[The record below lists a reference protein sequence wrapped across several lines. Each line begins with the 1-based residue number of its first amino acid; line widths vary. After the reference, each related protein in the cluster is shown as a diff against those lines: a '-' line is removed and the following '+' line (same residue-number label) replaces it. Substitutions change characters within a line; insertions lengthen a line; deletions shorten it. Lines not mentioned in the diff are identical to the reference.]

1 MGFMQDERT
10 EEAGRR
16 APAISN
22 PPGTPGGHRSAAA
35 PSSSRMLAA
44 YFGDIEQLLDAH
56 RREPALREALD
67 LPRLAVALADPQLKS
82 TQEGVKRWCEE
93 WIRPPGAD
101 RDAQGLDYERLS
113 RSIIE
118 RLTPAAEGSGV
129 PMRSL
134 RRLQLR
140 RHARTLPRGF
150 RARRSADLPARE
162 NEAFDIATALIEAA
176 RRWYARSAC
185 HDPIVQANLARLAV
199 LR

>member
-1 MGFMQDERT
+1 MQDERT

-16 APAISN
+16 TPAASNAPGS
-22 PPGTPGGHRSAAA
+22 PGSQRSASA

-44 YFGDIEQLLDAH
+44 YLGDIDQLLDTQ
-56 RREPALREALD
+56 RREPAVREALD

-82 TQEGVKRWCEE
+82 TPEAVRRWCEE

-101 RDAQGLDYERLS
+101 RDAHGLDYERLS

-118 RLTPAAEGSGV
+118 RVTPASENGV

-176 RRWYARSAC
+176 RRWYARTAC

>member
-1 MGFMQDERT
+1 MQDERT

-16 APAISN
+16 APAA
-22 PPGTPGGHRSAAA
+22 PTAPGTGGERSAAA
-35 PSSSRMLAA
+35 PSSSRMFAA
-44 YFGDIEQLLDAH
+44 YLWDIEQLLDEQ
-56 RREPALREALD
+56 RREPALDEALD
-67 LPRLAVALADPQLKS
+67 LPRIAAALTDPQLRC
-82 TQEGVKRWCEE
+82 TQEHVSRWCEQ
-93 WIRPPGAD
+93 WIRPPGAE
-101 RDAQGLDYERLS
+101 RDAQGFDYERLS

-118 RLTPAAEGSGV
+118 RLAHPSDAERV
-129 PMRSL
+129 PMRAL

-140 RHARTLPRGF
+140 RHARTMPRGF

-162 NEAFDIATALIEAA
+162 NETFDMSTALIEAA

>member
-1 MGFMQDERT
+1 MQDKRT

-16 APAISN
+16 VPAVPNAS
-22 PPGTPGGHRSAAA
+22 GTPGSRGSAPA

-82 TQEGVKRWCEE
+82 TPEGVARWCEE

-101 RDAQGLDYERLS
+101 RDAQGLDYERLC
-113 RSIIE
+113 RTIIE
-118 RLTPAAEGSGV
+118 RVTPAAEDKGV
-129 PMRSL
+129 PMRPL

-162 NEAFDIATALIEAA
+162 NEAFDMATALIEAA

-185 HDPIVQANLARLAV
+185 HDPTVQANLARLAV

>member
-1 MGFMQDERT
+1 
-10 EEAGRR
+10 
-16 APAISN
+16 
-22 PPGTPGGHRSAAA
+22 
-35 PSSSRMLAA
+35 MLAA
-44 YFGDIEQLLDAH
+44 YFGDIEQLLETQ

-67 LPRLAVALADPQLKS
+67 LPRLAVALADPHLKS
-82 TQEGVKRWCEE
+82 TQEGVRRWCEE

-118 RLTPAAEGSGV
+118 RLTPAAAEGNGV

-140 RHARTLPRGF
+140 RHARILPRGF
-150 RARRSADLPARE
+150 HARRSADLPARE
-162 NEAFDIATALIEAA
+162 SEAFDIATALIEAA
-176 RRWYARSAC
+176 KRWYARSAC

>member
-1 MGFMQDERT
+1 MQDERT
-10 EEAGRR
+10 EEAGQR
-16 APAISN
+16 APAVPN
-22 PPGTPGGHRSAAA
+22 APGTLGSHRSASP

-44 YFGDIEQLLDAH
+44 YFGDIEQLLDTQ

-82 TQEGVKRWCEE
+82 TQEGVRRWCEE

-118 RLTPAAEGSGV
+118 RLTPAAEGNGV

-140 RHARTLPRGF
+140 RHARSLPRGF
-150 RARRSADLPARE
+150 HARRSADLPARE
-162 NEAFDIATALIEAA
+162 SEVFDIATALIEAA
-176 RRWYARSAC
+176 KRWYARSAC